1 MELYTSF
8 DIFVMPLLC
17 LDFYAHF
24 LRHCF
29 ICRLSDST
37 VSEDVGIEH
46 RTVATSALAVRRS
59 NPSDRSHPLV
69 EILSHFYVP
78 QHSFMYVTVSCRF

>member
-1 MELYTSF
+1 MGEVNIKLDTSF
-8 DIFVMPLLC
+8 DIFLKPLLC

-37 VSEDVGIEH
+37 VSEDAGIEH
-46 RTVATSALAVRRS
+46 KTVATSALAVRHTPTPRL
-59 NPSDRSHPLV
+59 DRITRWNFFLRKLTA
-69 EILSHFYVP
+69 EL
-78 QHSFMYVTVSCRF
+78 